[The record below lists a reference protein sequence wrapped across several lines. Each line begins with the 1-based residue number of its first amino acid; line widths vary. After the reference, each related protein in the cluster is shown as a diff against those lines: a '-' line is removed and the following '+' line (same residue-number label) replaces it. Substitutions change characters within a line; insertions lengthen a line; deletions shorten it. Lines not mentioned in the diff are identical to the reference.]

1 MRCQSGRDHRNEAVL
16 AASGCDGTGVD
27 GTIDVAGNV
36 WTNCTRA
43 RAHTRLDKLSA
54 GSSVA
59 GEFARGGEALP
70 PTHTS
75 TPRPPCTCCCDRP
88 LMRRIVT
95 AATRSMQAARRHPCD
110 GRHVEL
116 EQHGR
121 RPGRSGGQPRQP
133 DAAPATSPSPPTARR
148 IAANFLRG
156 APGLVSQK

>member
-1 MRCQSGRDHRNEAVL
+1 MRCQSGREHRNEAVL
-16 AASGCDGTGVD
+16 AASGCDGTAFD

-36 WTNCTRA
+36 WTNCTRP
-43 RAHTRLDKLSA
+43 RAHTRLDQLSA

-59 GEFARGGEALP
+59 AEFARGGEALP

-95 AATRSMQAARRHPCD
+95 AAATRSMQAARRHPCD

-148 IAANFLRG
+148 IGSEFPARCTRA
-156 APGLVSQK
+156 S